1 MPNTKTVL
9 AILYPNVNK
18 DMEATMWHRD
28 GFFVIADLVLVGE
41 AGGTLILYIT
51 FDLPTLM
58 WIIPVVDAL
67 MLIDGPS
74 FSRFPGDMLH
84 N

>member
-41 AGGTLILYIT
+41 AGGTLILYI
-51 FDLPTLM
+51 D
-58 WIIPVVDAL
+58 I
-67 MLIDGPS
+67 
-74 FSRFPGDMLH
+74 
-84 N
+84 